1 MIHMWLKYKLS
12 EIGTIIGGATP
23 STAVEAYYNG
33 NIPWLTPKDLSDFN
47 GRYIEKGERNISELG
62 LKNCSAQLLPA
73 DSVLFSSR
81 APIGYVAI
89 AKNPIATNQGFK
101 SIIPDKKKINS
112 LFLYY
117 LLKFN
122 KNKIEA
128 LGSGTTFKEV
138 SASIMKNVE
147 VCIPSLKE
155 QQQIADILS
164 SFDDKIELN
173 RRINEN
179 LEQQA
184 QALFKSWFVD
194 FEPFKNG
201 KFIDS
206 ELGKI
211 PEGWRVLCADE
222 IFNIN
227 IGKTPPRKE
236 NIWFSNSESSN
247 IKWVSIS
254 DMGNCE
260 TFINSSKE
268 YLTQDAVNQ
277 FNIIV
282 VPKNTILLSFK
293 LTIGRVAIAQHELTT
308 NEAIARFYLP
318 YPQFREYTYLTLK
331 SYNYTKLGS
340 TSSIATAVNSK
351 IIKSMKI
358 LLPPN
363 EQIKNFSHIA
373 KPIFDIIESLS
384 NEINKL
390 SKIRDTLLP
399 KLISGK
405 LKINNLNI

>member
-1 MIHMWLKYKLS
+1 MEEWRKYKISDLTIMKNGKKRPS
-12 EIGTIIGGATP
+12 CTGLIPVYGGNGIMDYTNVYNAENTIVVGRVGAYCGNVYHCSDKCWISDNAIAVSANNLIDIKYLFYLMSSLNLHHQHIGGAQPLMTQDIIGGFD
-23 STAVEAYYNG
+23 VL
-33 NIPWLTPKDLSDFN
+33 IPKMET
-47 GRYIEKGERNISELG
+47 
-62 LKNCSAQLLPA
+62 Q
-73 DSVLFSSR
+73 
-81 APIGYVAI
+81 
-89 AKNPIATNQGFK
+89 
-101 SIIPDKKKINS
+101 KKI
-112 LFLYY
+112 
-117 LLKFN
+117 
-122 KNKIEA
+122 
-128 LGSGTTFKEV
+128 
-138 SASIMKNVE
+138 AS
-147 VCIPSLKE
+147 
-155 QQQIADILS
+155 ILS
-164 SFDDKIELN
+164 SLDDKIELN
-173 RRINEN
+173 RRINDN

-194 FEPFKNG
+194 FVPFKNG

-254 DMGNCE
+254 DMGNCG
-260 TFINSSKE
+260 TFINDSKE

-331 SYNYTKLGS
+331 NYNYTKLGS

-363 EQIKNFSHIA
+363 EQIKNFSYIA

-384 NEINKL
+384 NEINRL
-390 SKIRDTLLP
+390 SNIRNTLLP